1 VSHSLNA
8 KYAFA
13 YGINLQSQLATAQLE
28 DRQIIRRSL
37 DRHFPFGRPLFPF
50 AIPWTTLVSQDG
62 LAVKRRTAAVNQRL
76 KDLLHGSAHFE
87 NQIPKRMDETV
98 EQNPVKAAISE
109 SNAILGMLVEGVH
122 GKLLC
127 CEIPGA

>member
-1 VSHSLNA
+1 LLGVVSHSLNA

-62 LAVKRRTAAVNQRL
+62 LDGLEVKRRTAAVNQRL

-87 NQIPKRMDETV
+87 NQIPAVLDLIVGVLVLKPAPLLFLSV
-98 EQNPVKAAISE
+98 EREA
-109 SNAILGMLVEGVH
+109 
-122 GKLLC
+122 
-127 CEIPGA
+127 